1 MKALMD
7 AVVPQDGR
15 VMLGDNLLRVDSFN
29 CVGVHR
35 DDIKRRVIGPSNTQ
49 VTLEFGRPGQDV
61 FQVWCRHAAD
71 VILCLPGEVDI
82 AAWSCGCPASAG
94 VVGVMGAGVLVSWVT
109 CVHLRLVT

>member
-1 MKALMD
+1 MD